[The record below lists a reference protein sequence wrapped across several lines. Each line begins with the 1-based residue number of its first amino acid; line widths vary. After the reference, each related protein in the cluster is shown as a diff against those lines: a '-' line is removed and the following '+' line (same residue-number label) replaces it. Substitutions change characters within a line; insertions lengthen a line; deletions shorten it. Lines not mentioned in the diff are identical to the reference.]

1 MLYFLNEDDAMESTV
16 TSFIFFIIT
25 ALTADFFINGGDDDS
40 LYRILIS
47 NSALTNVISTAV

>member
-25 ALTADFFINGGDDDS
+25 ALTADSFINGGDDDS
-40 LYRILIS
+40 LCRILIS